1 MQAKT
6 WILAILIFVLAWN
19 YLMPTVSV
27 TKNRFSVPSLPTEKE
42 EKTVPLI
49 SPVTNDIDFHTLEIP
64 SISLFQTFPDNQT
77 VEKGITILENSTH
90 LTILAAHSG
99 SGPMAIFTPIELL
112 QIGDEIVWNQ
122 ESYLISD
129 VYYTLKDGDIDLSL
143 SNQFQYLVL
152 TTCSQRQKGKQL
164 VIIAK
169 K

>member
-27 TKNRFSVPSLPTEKE
+27 TKNRFSVPSLPIEKE

-122 ESYLISD
+122 ES
-129 VYYTLKDGDIDLSL
+129 
-143 SNQFQYLVL
+143 
-152 TTCSQRQKGKQL
+152 
-164 VIIAK
+164 
-169 K
+169 